1 MLISLKLNNCF
12 IYNNEVEFSMRANMH
27 HKKFKSNLTSFGS
40 INVLKAAMLIGP
52 NNAGK
57 TNFVRC
63 LAAVRDM
70 MLNRSGTRMNSNLF
84 GDNPVAKFEVVFL
97 SGKTEYLFEV
107 KYNAQTNE
115 YLYERFA
122 EVSYDVHKN
131 RKESTWFVKDMV
143 NQVYKCESS
152 ELLTVMKVASKN
164 NILIHLIDVEH
175 FEMLERA
182 KQIIVG
188 FAEKI
193 DIIDMNNIPLKKTID
208 MLKMSDEKKT
218 KVVNFILNADLSMDD
233 YKYLSDDEL
242 KVRIDLP
249 EENIK
254 PQENALN
261 VAAPIME
268 MLHLASVYKEKV
280 VPSIIFDSTGTK
292 KIAAIASYVI
302 DTLENGKILVVD
314 ELDNSLHFKL
324 TRAIV
329 ALFNNELNA
338 EAQLICT
345 VHDVSLLDCQNLFRK
360 DQIWFAH
367 KDRDNAYLYSLT
379 EFTSEKD
386 GVRGASDLIDRYR
399 MGVFGALPEP
409 DLFKTL
415 EEVFVNGESSSNQ

>member
-188 FAEKI
+188 FAKKI

>member
-27 HKKFKSNLTSFGS
+27 HKRFKSNLTSFGQ
-40 INVLKAAMLIGP
+40 INILKTAMLIGP

-57 TNFVRC
+57 TNFIRC

-70 MLNRSGTRMNSNLF
+70 MLNRSGIRMNSNLF
-84 GDNPVAKFEVVFL
+84 SDNPIAEFEVVFL
-97 SGKTEYLFEV
+97 SEKTEYLFEV

-115 YLYERFA
+115 YVYERFA

-131 RKESTWFVKDMV
+131 RKETTWFVKDTV
-143 NQVYKCESS
+143 DQVYKCENS
-152 ELLTVMKVASKN
+152 ELVTVMKVASKN

-218 KVVNFILNADLSMDD
+218 KIVNFILNADLSMDD

-249 EENIK
+249 EENVK

-268 MLHLASVYKEKV
+268 MLHLASVYKGKI

-302 DTLENGKILVVD
+302 DALENGKILVID

-386 GVRGASDLIDRYR
+386 GVRGVSDLIDRYR

-415 EEVFVNGESSSNQ
+415 EEVFANG

>member
-27 HKKFKSNLTSFGS
+27 HKRFKSNLTSFGQ
-40 INVLKAAMLIGP
+40 INILKTAMLIGP

-57 TNFVRC
+57 TNFIRC

-70 MLNRSGTRMNSNLF
+70 MLNRSGIRMNSNLF
-84 GDNPVAKFEVVFL
+84 SDNPVAEFEVVFL
-97 SGKTEYLFEV
+97 SEKTEYLFEV

-115 YLYERFA
+115 YVYERFA

-131 RKESTWFVKDMV
+131 RKETTWFVKDTV
-143 NQVYKCESS
+143 DQVYKCENS
-152 ELLTVMKVASKN
+152 ELVTVMKVASKN

-218 KVVNFILNADLSMDD
+218 KIVNFILNADLSMDD

-249 EENIK
+249 EENVK

-268 MLHLASVYKEKV
+268 MLHLASVYKGKI

-302 DTLENGKILVVD
+302 DALENGKILVID

-386 GVRGASDLIDRYR
+386 GVRGVSDLIDRYR

-415 EEVFVNGESSSNQ
+415 EEVFANG

>member
-27 HKKFKSNLTSFGS
+27 HKRFKSNLTSFGQ
-40 INVLKAAMLIGP
+40 INILKTAMLIGP

-57 TNFVRC
+57 TNFIRC

-70 MLNRSGTRMNSNLF
+70 MLNRSGIRMNSNLF
-84 GDNPVAKFEVVFL
+84 SDNPVAEFEVVFL

-115 YLYERFA
+115 YVYERFA

-131 RKESTWFVKDMV
+131 RKETTWFVKDTV
-143 NQVYKCESS
+143 DQVYKCENS
-152 ELLTVMKVASKN
+152 ELVTVMKVASKN

-218 KVVNFILNADLSMDD
+218 KIVNFILNADLSMDD
-233 YKYLSDDEL
+233 FKYLSDDEL

-249 EENIK
+249 EENVK

-268 MLHLASVYKEKV
+268 MLHLASVYKGKI

-302 DTLENGKILVVD
+302 DALENGKILVID

-386 GVRGASDLIDRYR
+386 GVRGVSDLIDRYR

-415 EEVFVNGESSSNQ
+415 EEVFANG

>member
-12 IYNNEVEFSMRANMH
+12 IYYNEVEFSMRANMH
-27 HKKFKSNLTSFGS
+27 HKRFKSNLTSFGQ
-40 INVLKAAMLIGP
+40 IHVLKTAMLIGP

-57 TNFVRC
+57 TNFIRC
-63 LAAVRDM
+63 MAAIRDM
-70 MLNRSGTRMNSNLF
+70 MLNRSGIRMNSNLF
-84 GDNPVAKFEVVFL
+84 SDNPIAEFEIVFL
-97 SGKTEYLFEV
+97 SGKREYLFEV
-107 KYNAQTNE
+107 KYNSQTNE
-115 YLYERFA
+115 YVYERFA

-131 RKESTWFVKDMV
+131 RKETTWFVKDTV
-143 NQVYKCESS
+143 DQVYKCENS
-152 ELLTVMKVASKN
+152 ELVTVMKVASKN

-175 FEMLERA
+175 FEMLEKA

-218 KVVNFILNADLSMDD
+218 KIVNFILNADLSMDD

-249 EENIK
+249 EENVK

-268 MLHLASVYKEKV
+268 MLHLASVFKGKI

-302 DTLENGKILVVD
+302 DALENGKILVID

-386 GVRGASDLIDRYR
+386 GVRGVSDLIDRYR

-415 EEVFVNGESSSNQ
+415 EEVFANG

>member
-27 HKKFKSNLTSFGS
+27 HKRFKSNLTSFGQ
-40 INVLKAAMLIGP
+40 IHVLKTAMLIGP

-57 TNFVRC
+57 TNFIRC
-63 LAAVRDM
+63 MAAIRDM
-70 MLNRSGTRMNSNLF
+70 MLNRSGIRMNSNLF
-84 GDNPVAKFEVVFL
+84 SDNPIAEFEIVFL
-97 SGKTEYLFEV
+97 SGKREYLFEV
-107 KYNAQTNE
+107 KYNSQTNE
-115 YLYERFA
+115 YVYERFA

-131 RKESTWFVKDMV
+131 KKETTWFVKDTV
-143 NQVYKCESS
+143 DQVYKCENS
-152 ELLTVMKVASKN
+152 ELVTVMKVASKN

-175 FEMLERA
+175 FKMLERA

-218 KVVNFILNADLSMDD
+218 KIVNFILNADLSMDD

-249 EENIK
+249 EENVK

-268 MLHLASVYKEKV
+268 MLHLASVYKGKI

-302 DTLENGKILVVD
+302 DALENGKILVID

-386 GVRGASDLIDRYR
+386 GVRGVSDLIDRYR

-415 EEVFVNGESSSNQ
+415 EEVFANG

>member
-27 HKKFKSNLTSFGS
+27 HKRFKSNLTSFGQ
-40 INVLKAAMLIGP
+40 IHVLKTAMLIGP

-57 TNFVRC
+57 TNFIRC
-63 LAAVRDM
+63 LAAIRDM
-70 MLNRSGTRMNSNLF
+70 MLNRSGIRMNSNLF
-84 GDNPVAKFEVVFL
+84 SDNPIAEFEVVFL
-97 SGKTEYLFEV
+97 SEKTEYLFEV

-115 YLYERFA
+115 YVYERFA

-131 RKESTWFVKDMV
+131 RKETTWFIKDTV
-143 NQVYKCESS
+143 DQVYKCENS
-152 ELLTVMKVASKN
+152 ELVTVMKVASKN

-175 FEMLERA
+175 FEMLEKA

-218 KVVNFILNADLSMDD
+218 KIVNFILNADLSMDD

-249 EENIK
+249 EENVK

-268 MLHLASVYKEKV
+268 MLHLASVYKGKI

-302 DTLENGKILVVD
+302 DALENGKILVID

-386 GVRGASDLIDRYR
+386 GVRGVSDLIERYR

-415 EEVFVNGESSSNQ
+415 EEVFANG

>member
-27 HKKFKSNLTSFGS
+27 HKRFKSNLTSFGQTN
-40 INVLKAAMLIGP
+40 ILKTAMLIGP

-57 TNFVRC
+57 TNFIRC

-70 MLNRSGTRMNSNLF
+70 MLNRSGIRMNSNLF
-84 GDNPVAKFEVVFL
+84 SDNPVAEFEVVFL

-115 YLYERFA
+115 YVYERFA

-131 RKESTWFVKDMV
+131 RKETTWFVKDTV
-143 NQVYKCESS
+143 DQVYKCENS
-152 ELLTVMKVASKN
+152 ELVTVMKVASKN

-175 FEMLERA
+175 FEVLERA

-208 MLKMSDEKKT
+208 MLKISDEKKT
-218 KVVNFILNADLSMDD
+218 KIVNFILNADLSMDD

-242 KVRIDLP
+242 KVRLDLP
-249 EENIK
+249 EENVK

-261 VAAPIME
+261 VSAPIME
-268 MLHLASVYKEKV
+268 MLHLASVYKGKI

-302 DTLENGKILVVD
+302 DAFENGKILVID

-386 GVRGASDLIDRYR
+386 GVRGVSDLIDRYR

-415 EEVFVNGESSSNQ
+415 EEVFANG

>member
-27 HKKFKSNLTSFGS
+27 HKRFKSNLSSYGQ
-40 INVLKAAMLIGP
+40 IHVLKTAMLIGP

-57 TNFVRC
+57 TNFIKC
-63 LAAVRDM
+63 LAAIRNM
-70 MLNRSGTRMNSNLF
+70 MMNNSGFKMRNNLF
-84 GDNPVAKFEVVFL
+84 CNNPISKFEIAFL
-97 SGKTEYLFEV
+97 YDEKEYLFEV
-107 KYNAQTNE
+107 KYNSKTNE
-115 YLYERFA
+115 YIYERFA

-131 RKESTWFVKDMV
+131 RKETTWFIKDTV
-143 NQVYKCESS
+143 EQVYKCDDN
-152 ELLTVMKVASKN
+152 ELVTVMKVTSKN

-175 FEMLERA
+175 FDMLERA

-188 FAEKI
+188 FASKI
-193 DIIDMNNIPLKKTID
+193 DIIDMNNIPIQKTID
-208 MLKMSDEKKT
+208 MLKMSNNTKT
-218 KVVNFILNADLSMDD
+218 RIVNFILNADLSMDD
-233 YKYLSDDEL
+233 YKYLSDDEV
-242 KVRIDLP
+242 KVKIDLP
-249 EENIK
+249 EDNIK

-268 MLHLASVYKEKV
+268 MLHLASVYKGKM

-292 KIAAIASYVI
+292 KIASIASYVI
-302 DTLENGKILVVD
+302 EALEKGRILVID
-314 ELDNSLHFKL
+314 ELDNSLHFRL

-329 ALFNNELNA
+329 ALFNNELNTN
-338 EAQLICT
+338 AQLICT

-360 DQIWFAH
+360 DQIWFTH

-386 GVRGASDLIDRYR
+386 GVRGASDLIERYR

-415 EEVFVNGESSSNQ
+415 EEVFVNV

>member
-27 HKKFKSNLTSFGS
+27 HKRFKSNLTSFGQ
-40 INVLKAAMLIGP
+40 IHVLKTAMLIGP

-57 TNFVRC
+57 TNFIRC
-63 LAAVRDM
+63 MAAIRDM
-70 MLNRSGTRMNSNLF
+70 MLNRSGIRMNSNLF
-84 GDNPVAKFEVVFL
+84 SDNPIAEFEIVFL
-97 SGKTEYLFEV
+97 SGKREYLFEV
-107 KYNAQTNE
+107 KYNSQTNE
-115 YLYERFA
+115 YIYERFA

-131 RKESTWFVKDMV
+131 RKETTWFVKDTV
-143 NQVYKCESS
+143 DQVYKCENS
-152 ELLTVMKVASKN
+152 ELVTVMKVASKN

-175 FEMLERA
+175 FEMLEKA

-218 KVVNFILNADLSMDD
+218 KIVNFILNADLSMDD

-249 EENIK
+249 EENVK

-268 MLHLASVYKEKV
+268 MLHLASVYKGKI

-302 DTLENGKILVVD
+302 DALENGKILVID

-386 GVRGASDLIDRYR
+386 GVRGVSDLIDRYR

-415 EEVFVNGESSSNQ
+415 EEVFAKG

>member
-27 HKKFKSNLTSFGS
+27 HKRFKSNLTSFGQ
-40 INVLKAAMLIGP
+40 IHVLKTAMLIGP

-57 TNFVRC
+57 TNFIRC

-70 MLNRSGTRMNSNLF
+70 MLNRSGIRMNSNLF
-84 GDNPVAKFEVVFL
+84 SDNPIAEFEIVFL
-97 SGKTEYLFEV
+97 SGKREYLFEV
-107 KYNAQTNE
+107 KYNSQTNE
-115 YLYERFA
+115 YVYERFA

-131 RKESTWFVKDMV
+131 RKETTWFVKDTV
-143 NQVYKCESS
+143 DQVYKCENS
-152 ELLTVMKVASKN
+152 ELVTVMKVASKN

-175 FEMLERA
+175 FEMLEKA

-218 KVVNFILNADLSMDD
+218 KIVNFILNADLSMDD

-242 KVRIDLP
+242 KVRINLP
-249 EENIK
+249 EENVK

-268 MLHLASVYKEKV
+268 MLHLASVYKGKI

-302 DTLENGKILVVD
+302 DALENGKILVID

-386 GVRGASDLIDRYR
+386 GVRGVSDLIDRYR

-415 EEVFVNGESSSNQ
+415 EEVFANG

>member
-1 MLISLKLNNCF
+1 MKLNKCF

-27 HKKFKSNLTSFGS
+27 HKRFKSNLTSFGQ
-40 INVLKAAMLIGP
+40 IHVLKTAMLIGP

-57 TNFVRC
+57 TNFIRC
-63 LAAVRDM
+63 MAAIRDM
-70 MLNRSGTRMNSNLF
+70 MLNRSGIRMNSNLF
-84 GDNPVAKFEVVFL
+84 SDNPIAEFEIVFL
-97 SGKTEYLFEV
+97 SGKREYLFEV
-107 KYNAQTNE
+107 KYNSQTNE
-115 YLYERFA
+115 YIYERFA

-131 RKESTWFVKDMV
+131 RKETTWFVKDTV
-143 NQVYKCESS
+143 DQVYKCENS
-152 ELLTVMKVASKN
+152 ELVTVMKVASKN

-175 FEMLERA
+175 FEMLEKA

-218 KVVNFILNADLSMDD
+218 KIVNFILNADLSMDD

-249 EENIK
+249 EENVK

-268 MLHLASVYKEKV
+268 MLHLASVYKGKI

-302 DTLENGKILVVD
+302 DALENGKILVID

-386 GVRGASDLIDRYR
+386 GVRGVSDLIDRYR

-415 EEVFVNGESSSNQ
+415 EEVFANG

>member
-27 HKKFKSNLTSFGS
+27 HKRFKSNLTSFGQ
-40 INVLKAAMLIGP
+40 IHVLKTAMLIGP

-57 TNFVRC
+57 TNFIRC
-63 LAAVRDM
+63 LAAIRDM
-70 MLNRSGTRMNSNLF
+70 MLNRSGIRMNSNLF
-84 GDNPVAKFEVVFL
+84 SDNPIAEFEVVFL
-97 SGKTEYLFEV
+97 SEKTEYLFEV

-115 YLYERFA
+115 YVYERFA

-131 RKESTWFVKDMV
+131 RKETTWFIKDTV
-143 NQVYKCESS
+143 DQVYKCENS
-152 ELLTVMKVASKN
+152 ELVTVMKVASKN

-175 FEMLERA
+175 FEMLEKA

-218 KVVNFILNADLSMDD
+218 KIVNFILNADLSMDD

-249 EENIK
+249 EENVK

-268 MLHLASVYKEKV
+268 MLHLASVYKGKI

-292 KIAAIASYVI
+292 KIAAIASYII
-302 DTLENGKILVVD
+302 DALENGKILVID

-386 GVRGASDLIDRYR
+386 GVRGVSDLIDRYR

-415 EEVFVNGESSSNQ
+415 EEVFANG

>member
-27 HKKFKSNLTSFGS
+27 HKRFKSNLTSFGQ
-40 INVLKAAMLIGP
+40 IHVLKTAMLIGP

-57 TNFVRC
+57 TNFIRC
-63 LAAVRDM
+63 LAAIRDM
-70 MLNRSGTRMNSNLF
+70 MLNRSGIRMNSNLF
-84 GDNPVAKFEVVFL
+84 SDNPIAEFEVVFL
-97 SGKTEYLFEV
+97 SEKTEYLFEV
-107 KYNAQTNE
+107 KYNAQSNE
-115 YLYERFA
+115 YVYERFA

-131 RKESTWFVKDMV
+131 RKETTWFIKDTV
-143 NQVYKCESS
+143 DQVYKCENS
-152 ELLTVMKVASKN
+152 ELVTVMKVASKN

-218 KVVNFILNADLSMDD
+218 KIVNFILNADLSMDD

-249 EENIK
+249 EENVK

-268 MLHLASVYKEKV
+268 MLHLASVYKGKI

-302 DTLENGKILVVD
+302 DALENGKILVID

-386 GVRGASDLIDRYR
+386 GVRGVSDLIDRYR

-415 EEVFVNGESSSNQ
+415 EEVFANG

>member
-27 HKKFKSNLTSFGS
+27 HKRFKSNLTSFGQ
-40 INVLKAAMLIGP
+40 IHVLKTAMLIGP

-57 TNFVRC
+57 TNFIRC
-63 LAAVRDM
+63 MAAIRDM
-70 MLNRSGTRMNSNLF
+70 MLNRSGIRMNSNLF
-84 GDNPVAKFEVVFL
+84 SDNPIAEFEIVFL
-97 SGKTEYLFEV
+97 SGKREYLFEV
-107 KYNAQTNE
+107 KYNSQTNE
-115 YLYERFA
+115 YVYERFA

-131 RKESTWFVKDMV
+131 RKETTWFVKDTV
-143 NQVYKCESS
+143 DQVYKCENS
-152 ELLTVMKVASKN
+152 ELVTVMKVASKN

-175 FEMLERA
+175 FEMLEKV
-182 KQIIVG
+182 KQIIVE

-218 KVVNFILNADLSMDD
+218 KIVNFILNADLSMDD

-249 EENIK
+249 EENVK

-268 MLHLASVYKEKV
+268 MLHLASVYKGKI

-302 DTLENGKILVVD
+302 DALENGKILVID

-386 GVRGASDLIDRYR
+386 GVRGVSDLIDRYR

-415 EEVFVNGESSSNQ
+415 EEVFANG

>member
-27 HKKFKSNLTSFGS
+27 HKRFKSNLTSFGQ
-40 INVLKAAMLIGP
+40 IHVLKTAMLIGP

-57 TNFVRC
+57 TNFIRC
-63 LAAVRDM
+63 MAAIRDM
-70 MLNRSGTRMNSNLF
+70 MLNRSGIRMNSNLF
-84 GDNPVAKFEVVFL
+84 SDNPIAEFEIVFL
-97 SGKTEYLFEV
+97 SGKREYLFEV
-107 KYNAQTNE
+107 KYNSQTNE
-115 YLYERFA
+115 YIYERFA

-131 RKESTWFVKDMV
+131 RKETTWFVKDTV
-143 NQVYKCESS
+143 DQVYKCENS
-152 ELLTVMKVASKN
+152 ELVTVMKVASKN

-175 FEMLERA
+175 FEMLEKV

-218 KVVNFILNADLSMDD
+218 KIVNFILNADLSMDD

-249 EENIK
+249 EENVK

-268 MLHLASVYKEKV
+268 MLHLASVYKGKI

-302 DTLENGKILVVD
+302 DALENGKILVID

-386 GVRGASDLIDRYR
+386 GVRGVSDLIDRYR

-415 EEVFVNGESSSNQ
+415 EEVFANG

>member
-27 HKKFKSNLTSFGS
+27 HKRFKSNLTSFGQ
-40 INVLKAAMLIGP
+40 IHVLKTAMLIGP

-57 TNFVRC
+57 TNFIRC
-63 LAAVRDM
+63 LSAVRDM
-70 MLNRSGTRMNSNLF
+70 MLNRSGIRMNSNLF
-84 GDNPVAKFEVVFL
+84 SDNPIAEFEIVFL
-97 SGKTEYLFEV
+97 SGKREYLFEV
-107 KYNAQTNE
+107 KYNSQTNE
-115 YLYERFA
+115 YVYERFA

-131 RKESTWFVKDMV
+131 KKETTWFVKDTV
-143 NQVYKCESS
+143 DQVYKCENS
-152 ELLTVMKVASKN
+152 ELVTVMKVASKN

-175 FEMLERA
+175 FEMLEKA

-218 KVVNFILNADLSMDD
+218 KIVNFILNADLSMDD

-249 EENIK
+249 EENVK

-268 MLHLASVYKEKV
+268 MLHLASVYKGKI

-302 DTLENGKILVVD
+302 DALENGKILVID

-386 GVRGASDLIDRYR
+386 GVRGVSDLIDRYR

-415 EEVFVNGESSSNQ
+415 EEVFANG

>member
-27 HKKFKSNLTSFGS
+27 HKRFKSNLTSFGQ
-40 INVLKAAMLIGP
+40 IHVLKTAMLIGP

-57 TNFVRC
+57 TNFIRC

-70 MLNRSGTRMNSNLF
+70 MLNRPGIRMNSNLF
-84 GDNPVAKFEVVFL
+84 SDNPIAEFEIVFL
-97 SGKTEYLFEV
+97 SGKREYLFEV
-107 KYNAQTNE
+107 KYNSQTNE
-115 YLYERFA
+115 YVYERFA

-131 RKESTWFVKDMV
+131 RKETTWFVKDTV
-143 NQVYKCESS
+143 DQVYKCENS
-152 ELLTVMKVASKN
+152 ELVTVMKVASKN
-164 NILIHLIDVEH
+164 NIFIHLIDVEH
-175 FEMLERA
+175 FEMLEKA

-218 KVVNFILNADLSMDD
+218 KIVNFILNADLSMDD

-249 EENIK
+249 EENVK

-268 MLHLASVYKEKV
+268 MLHLASVYKGKI

-302 DTLENGKILVVD
+302 DALENGKILVID

-386 GVRGASDLIDRYR
+386 GVRGVSDLIDRYR

-415 EEVFVNGESSSNQ
+415 EEVFANG

>member
-27 HKKFKSNLTSFGS
+27 HKRFKSNLTSFGQ
-40 INVLKAAMLIGP
+40 IHVLKTAMLIGP

-57 TNFVRC
+57 TNFIRC
-63 LAAVRDM
+63 LAAIRDM
-70 MLNRSGTRMNSNLF
+70 MLNRSGIRMNSNLF
-84 GDNPVAKFEVVFL
+84 SDNPIAEFEVVFL
-97 SGKTEYLFEV
+97 SEKTEYLFEV

-115 YLYERFA
+115 YVYERFA

-131 RKESTWFVKDMV
+131 RKETTWFIKDTV
-143 NQVYKCESS
+143 DQVYKCENS
-152 ELLTVMKVASKN
+152 ELVTVMKVASKN

-175 FEMLERA
+175 FEMLEKA

-218 KVVNFILNADLSMDD
+218 KIVNFILNADLSMDD

-249 EENIK
+249 EENVK

-268 MLHLASVYKEKV
+268 MLHLASVYKGKI

-302 DTLENGKILVVD
+302 DALENGKILVID

-386 GVRGASDLIDRYR
+386 GVRGVSDLIDRYR

-415 EEVFVNGESSSNQ
+415 EEVFANG

>member
-27 HKKFKSNLTSFGS
+27 HKRFKSNLTSFGQ
-40 INVLKAAMLIGP
+40 IHVLKTAMLIGP

-57 TNFVRC
+57 TNFIRC
-63 LAAVRDM
+63 MAAIRDM
-70 MLNRSGTRMNSNLF
+70 MLNRSGIRMNSNLF
-84 GDNPVAKFEVVFL
+84 IDNPIAEFEIVFL
-97 SGKTEYLFEV
+97 SGKREYLFEV
-107 KYNAQTNE
+107 KYNSQTNE
-115 YLYERFA
+115 YVYERFA

-131 RKESTWFVKDMV
+131 KKETTWFVKDTV
-143 NQVYKCESS
+143 DQVYKCENS
-152 ELLTVMKVASKN
+152 ELVTVMKVASKN

-175 FEMLERA
+175 FEMLEKV

-218 KVVNFILNADLSMDD
+218 KIVNFILNADLSMDD

-249 EENIK
+249 EENVK

-268 MLHLASVYKEKV
+268 MLHLASVYKGKI

-302 DTLENGKILVVD
+302 DALENGKILVID

-386 GVRGASDLIDRYR
+386 GVRGVSDLIDRYR

-415 EEVFVNGESSSNQ
+415 EEVFANG

>member
-27 HKKFKSNLTSFGS
+27 HKRFKSNLTSFGQ
-40 INVLKAAMLIGP
+40 IHVLKTAMLIGP

-57 TNFVRC
+57 TNFIRC
-63 LAAVRDM
+63 LAAIRDM
-70 MLNRSGTRMNSNLF
+70 MLNRSGIRMNSNLF
-84 GDNPVAKFEVVFL
+84 SDNPIAEFEVVFL
-97 SGKTEYLFEV
+97 SEKTEYLFEV

-115 YLYERFA
+115 YVYERFA

-131 RKESTWFVKDMV
+131 RKETTWFIKDTV
-143 NQVYKCESS
+143 DQVYKCENS
-152 ELLTVMKVASKN
+152 ELVTVMKVASKN

-175 FEMLERA
+175 FEMLEKA

-188 FAEKI
+188 FAEK
-193 DIIDMNNIPLKKTID
+193 IDMNNIPLKKTID

-218 KVVNFILNADLSMDD
+218 KIVNFILNADLSMDD

-249 EENIK
+249 EENVK

-268 MLHLASVYKEKV
+268 MLHLASVYKGKI

-302 DTLENGKILVVD
+302 DALENGKILVID

-386 GVRGASDLIDRYR
+386 GVRGVSDLIDRYR

-415 EEVFVNGESSSNQ
+415 EEVFANG

>member
-27 HKKFKSNLTSFGS
+27 HKRFKSNLTSFGQ
-40 INVLKAAMLIGP
+40 IHVLKTAMLIGP

-57 TNFVRC
+57 TNFIRC
-63 LAAVRDM
+63 LAAIRDM
-70 MLNRSGTRMNSNLF
+70 MLNRSGIRMNSNLF
-84 GDNPVAKFEVVFL
+84 SDNPIAEFEVVFL
-97 SGKTEYLFEV
+97 SEKTEYLFEV

-115 YLYERFA
+115 YVYERFA

-131 RKESTWFVKDMV
+131 RKETTWFIKDTV
-143 NQVYKCESS
+143 DQVYKCENS
-152 ELLTVMKVASKN
+152 ELVTVMKVASKN

-175 FEMLERA
+175 FEMLEKA

-218 KVVNFILNADLSMDD
+218 KIVNFILNADLSMDD

-249 EENIK
+249 EENVK
-254 PQENALN
+254 PQENALS

-268 MLHLASVYKEKV
+268 MLHLASVYKGKI

-302 DTLENGKILVVD
+302 DALENGKILVID

-386 GVRGASDLIDRYR
+386 GVRGVSDLIDRYR

-415 EEVFVNGESSSNQ
+415 EEVFANG

>member
-27 HKKFKSNLTSFGS
+27 HKRFKSNLTSFGQ
-40 INVLKAAMLIGP
+40 IHVLKTAMLIGP

-57 TNFVRC
+57 TNFIRC

-70 MLNRSGTRMNSNLF
+70 MLNRSGIRMNSNLF
-84 GDNPVAKFEVVFL
+84 SDNPIAEFEIVFL
-97 SGKTEYLFEV
+97 SGKREYLFEV
-107 KYNAQTNE
+107 KYNSQTNE
-115 YLYERFA
+115 YVYERFA

-131 RKESTWFVKDMV
+131 RKETTWFVKDTV
-143 NQVYKCESS
+143 DQVYKCENS
-152 ELLTVMKVASKN
+152 ELVTVMKVASKN

-175 FEMLERA
+175 FEMLEKA

-218 KVVNFILNADLSMDD
+218 KIVNFILNADLSMDD
-233 YKYLSDDEL
+233 YKYLSDEEL

-249 EENIK
+249 EENVK

-268 MLHLASVYKEKV
+268 MLHLASVYKGKI

-302 DTLENGKILVVD
+302 DALENGKILVID

-386 GVRGASDLIDRYR
+386 GVRGVSDLIDRYR

-415 EEVFVNGESSSNQ
+415 EEVFANG

>member
-27 HKKFKSNLTSFGS
+27 HKRFKSNLTSFGQ
-40 INVLKAAMLIGP
+40 IHVLKTAMLIGP

-57 TNFVRC
+57 TNFIRC

-70 MLNRSGTRMNSNLF
+70 MLNRSGIRMNSNLF
-84 GDNPVAKFEVVFL
+84 SDNPIAEFEIVFL
-97 SGKTEYLFEV
+97 SGKREYLFEV
-107 KYNAQTNE
+107 KYNSQTNE
-115 YLYERFA
+115 YVYERFA

-131 RKESTWFVKDMV
+131 RKETTWFVKDTV
-143 NQVYKCESS
+143 DQVYKCENS
-152 ELLTVMKVASKN
+152 ELVTVMKVASKN

-175 FEMLERA
+175 FEMLEKA

-218 KVVNFILNADLSMDD
+218 KIVNFILNADLSMDD

-249 EENIK
+249 EENVK

-268 MLHLASVYKEKV
+268 MLHLASVYKGKI

-302 DTLENGKILVVD
+302 DALENGKILVID

-386 GVRGASDLIDRYR
+386 GVRGVSDLIDRYR

-415 EEVFVNGESSSNQ
+415 EEVFANG

>member
-1 MLISLKLNNCF
+1 
-12 IYNNEVEFSMRANMH
+12 
-27 HKKFKSNLTSFGS
+27 
-40 INVLKAAMLIGP
+40 MLIGP

-57 TNFVRC
+57 TNFIRC
-63 LAAVRDM
+63 MAAIRDM
-70 MLNRSGTRMNSNLF
+70 MLNRSGIRMNSNLF
-84 GDNPVAKFEVVFL
+84 SDNPIAEFEIVFL
-97 SGKTEYLFEV
+97 SGKREYLFEV
-107 KYNAQTNE
+107 KYNSQTNE
-115 YLYERFA
+115 YIYERFA

-131 RKESTWFVKDMV
+131 RKETTWFVKDTV
-143 NQVYKCESS
+143 DQVYKCENS
-152 ELLTVMKVASKN
+152 ELVTVMKVASKN

-175 FEMLERA
+175 FEMLEKA

-218 KVVNFILNADLSMDD
+218 KIVNFILNADLSMDD

-249 EENIK
+249 EENVK

-268 MLHLASVYKEKV
+268 MLHLASVYKGKI

-302 DTLENGKILVVD
+302 DALENGKILVID

-386 GVRGASDLIDRYR
+386 GVRGVSDLIARYR

-415 EEVFVNGESSSNQ
+415 EEVFANG

>member
-27 HKKFKSNLTSFGS
+27 HKRFKSNLTSFGQ
-40 INVLKAAMLIGP
+40 INILKTAMLIGP

-57 TNFVRC
+57 TNFIRC

-70 MLNRSGTRMNSNLF
+70 MLNRSGIRMNSNLF
-84 GDNPVAKFEVVFL
+84 SDNPVAEFEVVFL

-115 YLYERFA
+115 YVYERFA

-131 RKESTWFVKDMV
+131 RKETTWFVKDTV
-143 NQVYKCESS
+143 DQVYKCENS
-152 ELLTVMKVASKN
+152 ELVTVMKVASKN

-218 KVVNFILNADLSMDD
+218 KIVNFILNADLSMDD

-249 EENIK
+249 EENVK

-268 MLHLASVYKEKV
+268 MLHLASVYKGKI

-302 DTLENGKILVVD
+302 DALENGKILVID

-386 GVRGASDLIDRYR
+386 GVRGVSDLIDRYR

-415 EEVFVNGESSSNQ
+415 EEVFANG

>member
-27 HKKFKSNLTSFGS
+27 HKRFKSNLTSFGQ
-40 INVLKAAMLIGP
+40 IHVLKTAMLIGP

-57 TNFVRC
+57 TNFIRC

-70 MLNRSGTRMNSNLF
+70 MLNRSGIRMNSNLF
-84 GDNPVAKFEVVFL
+84 SDNPIAEFEIVFL
-97 SGKTEYLFEV
+97 SGKREYLFEV
-107 KYNAQTNE
+107 KYNSQTNE
-115 YLYERFA
+115 YVYERFA

-131 RKESTWFVKDMV
+131 RKETTWFVKDTV
-143 NQVYKCESS
+143 DQVYKCENS
-152 ELLTVMKVASKN
+152 ELVTVMKVASKN

-175 FEMLERA
+175 FEMLEKV

-218 KVVNFILNADLSMDD
+218 KIVNFILNADLSMDD

-249 EENIK
+249 EENVK

-268 MLHLASVYKEKV
+268 MLHLASVYKGKI

-302 DTLENGKILVVD
+302 DALENGKILVID

-386 GVRGASDLIDRYR
+386 GVRGISDLIDRYR

-415 EEVFVNGESSSNQ
+415 EEVFANG

>member
-27 HKKFKSNLTSFGS
+27 HKRFKSNLTSFGQ
-40 INVLKAAMLIGP
+40 IHVLKTAMLIGP

-57 TNFVRC
+57 TNFIRC

-70 MLNRSGTRMNSNLF
+70 MLNRSGIRMNSNLF
-84 GDNPVAKFEVVFL
+84 SDNPIAEFEIVFL
-97 SGKTEYLFEV
+97 SGKREYLFEV
-107 KYNAQTNE
+107 KYNSQTNE
-115 YLYERFA
+115 YVYERFA

-131 RKESTWFVKDMV
+131 KKETTWFVKDTV
-143 NQVYKCESS
+143 DQVYKCENS
-152 ELLTVMKVASKN
+152 ELVTVMKVASKN

-175 FEMLERA
+175 FEMLEKA

-218 KVVNFILNADLSMDD
+218 KIVNFILNADLSMDD

-249 EENIK
+249 EENVK

-268 MLHLASVYKEKV
+268 MLHLASVYKGKI

-302 DTLENGKILVVD
+302 DALENGKILVID

-386 GVRGASDLIDRYR
+386 GVRGVSDLIDRYR

-415 EEVFVNGESSSNQ
+415 EEVFANG

>member
-27 HKKFKSNLTSFGS
+27 HKRFKSNLTSFGQ
-40 INVLKAAMLIGP
+40 IHVLKTAMLIGP

-57 TNFVRC
+57 TNFIRC
-63 LAAVRDM
+63 LAAIRDM
-70 MLNRSGTRMNSNLF
+70 MLNRSGIRMNSNLF
-84 GDNPVAKFEVVFL
+84 SDNPIAEFEVVFL
-97 SGKTEYLFEV
+97 SEKTEYLFEV

-115 YLYERFA
+115 YVYERFA

-131 RKESTWFVKDMV
+131 RKETTWFIKDTV
-143 NQVYKCESS
+143 DQVYKCENS
-152 ELLTVMKVASKN
+152 ELVTVMKVASKN

-193 DIIDMNNIPLKKTID
+193 DIIDMNNIPLMKTID

-218 KVVNFILNADLSMDD
+218 KIVNFILNADLSMDD

-249 EENIK
+249 EENVK

-268 MLHLASVYKEKV
+268 MLHLASVYKGKI

-302 DTLENGKILVVD
+302 DALENGKILVID

-386 GVRGASDLIDRYR
+386 GVRGVSDLIDRYR

-415 EEVFVNGESSSNQ
+415 EEVFANG

>member
-27 HKKFKSNLTSFGS
+27 HKRFKSNLTSFGQ
-40 INVLKAAMLIGP
+40 IHVLKTAMLIGP

-57 TNFVRC
+57 TNFIRC
-63 LAAVRDM
+63 LAAIRDM
-70 MLNRSGTRMNSNLF
+70 MLNRSGIRMNSNLF
-84 GDNPVAKFEVVFL
+84 SDNPIAEFEVVFL
-97 SGKTEYLFEV
+97 SEKTEYLFEV
-107 KYNAQTNE
+107 KYNAQTKE
-115 YLYERFA
+115 YVYERFA

-131 RKESTWFVKDMV
+131 RKETTWFIKDTV
-143 NQVYKCESS
+143 DQVYKCENS
-152 ELLTVMKVASKN
+152 ELVTVMKVASKN

-218 KVVNFILNADLSMDD
+218 KIVNFILNADLSMDD

-249 EENIK
+249 EENVK

-268 MLHLASVYKEKV
+268 MLHLASVYKGKI

-302 DTLENGKILVVD
+302 DALENGKILVID

-386 GVRGASDLIDRYR
+386 GVRGVSDLIDRYR

-415 EEVFVNGESSSNQ
+415 EEVFANG